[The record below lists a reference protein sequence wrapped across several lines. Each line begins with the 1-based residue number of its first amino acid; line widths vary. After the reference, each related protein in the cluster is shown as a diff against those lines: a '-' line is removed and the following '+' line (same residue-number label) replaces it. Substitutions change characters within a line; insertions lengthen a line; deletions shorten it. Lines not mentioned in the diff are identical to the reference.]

1 MFIVPEDPVDTLVK
15 VSGCDDDFDL
25 DVWSPSIAIM
35 KEAGIINEIEN
46 RPLFTQLKKDQN
58 GIDKIATRLAEPSF
72 QIKRYFVARTIRL
85 LGSLAFLSE
94 ISPLANLPKG
104 FSSAIAQEV
113 AQKLLLGLWVLKH
126 MHLHD

>member
-58 GIDKIATRLAEPSF
+58 GIDKIATRWVKPSY
-72 QIKRYFVARTIRL
+72 QIIINQISRQ
-85 LGSLAFLSE
+85 FLNHSC
-94 ISPLANLPKG
+94 IKG
-104 FSSAIAQEV
+104 AQI
-113 AQKLLLGLWVLKH
+113 LYS
-126 MHLHD
+126 

>member
-58 GIDKIATRLAEPSF
+58 GIDKIATRLVNPSF
-72 QIKRYFVARTIRL
+72 FSTQAVYSCTCSRAVNI
-85 LGSLAFLSE
+85 LAFL
-94 ISPLANLPKG
+94 KT
-104 FSSAIAQEV
+104 
-113 AQKLLLGLWVLKH
+113 
-126 MHLHD
+126 

>member
-1 MFIVPEDPVDTLVK
+1 MK

-58 GIDKIATRLAEPSF
+58 GIDKIATRLVEPSF
-72 QIKRYFVARTIRL
+72 QIKQYLVARTVRL
-85 LGSLAFLSE
+85 FRFAG
-94 ISPLANLPKG
+94 
-104 FSSAIAQEV
+104 
-113 AQKLLLGLWVLKH
+113 LLVRNKPS
-126 MHLHD
+126 DQFTKRI

>member
-1 MFIVPEDPVDTLVK
+1 
-15 VSGCDDDFDL
+15 
-25 DVWSPSIAIM
+25 M

-72 QIKRYFVARTIRL
+72 QIKRYLLVARTVRL
-85 LGSLAFLSE
+85 LGSLVFLSE

-104 FSSAIAQEV
+104 FSSAIALEV
-113 AQKLLLGLWVLKH
+113 AQELLEVPG
-126 MHLHD
+126 